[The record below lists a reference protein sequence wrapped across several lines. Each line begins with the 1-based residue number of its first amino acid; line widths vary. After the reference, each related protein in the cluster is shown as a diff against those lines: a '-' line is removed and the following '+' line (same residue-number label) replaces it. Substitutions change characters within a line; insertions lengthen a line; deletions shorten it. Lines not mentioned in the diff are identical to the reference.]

1 MYWSIFH
8 KPFPLN
14 TWRWYSQRGIGFGLF
29 VFLFLFLFKP
39 FYLHL
44 YGPIQLL
51 YTAATYG
58 VITGMVIFTGGWI
71 FMKWMVPR
79 IPEEKWTLGKQIAWN
94 MLLMICIAL
103 LNTWVTQLLHQ
114 VSLPLWWYFSMLKW
128 VLMLGIFPVVITELL
143 SYNHYLRR
151 NIRNASELSQMVQ
164 QIPPATDQKFV
175 NPVRHSLKLLRP
187 YNDLSGAGYHTAGI
201 EKSTGFPNH
210 SLVLTGENQGD
221 RLNITGNSLLAV
233 QALDNYVNVYWE
245 QNGELQTSMLRNTLT
260 NIAGQLNGASY
271 VYRSHRG
278 WLVNTKKVTKVEG
291 NAQGLRLFVSL
302 MPQLIP
308 VSRANIAGYRKLAEW
323 QHATLSN

>member
-58 VITGMVIFTGGWI
+58 VITGLVIFAGGWI
-71 FMKWMVPR
+71 FIKRIAPR

-103 LNTWVTQLLHQ
+103 LNTWATQLIHQ
-114 VSLPLWWYFSMLKW
+114 VSLPLWWYFFMLKW

-151 NIRNASELSQMVQ
+151 NIRNAAELSQMVQ
-164 QIPPATDQKFV
+164 QAPPAGNAGFAHRGTPGF
-175 NPVRHSLKLLRP
+175 RLLLP
-187 YNDLSGAGYHTAGI
+187 GNGLPEADHYTAGI

-221 RLNITGNSLLAV
+221 RLNITCNSLLAV

-260 NIAGQLNGASY
+260 NIARQLNGASY

-291 NAQGLRLFVSL
+291 NAQGLRLFVIL
-302 MPQLIP
+302 MPHPIP